1 MRPNYW
7 VPPLLW
13 MAVIFWMS
21 TDSFSVAV
29 AGSVL
34 LPWLHYLL
42 PWASPAQLEWLH
54 AALRKLT
61 HLTNYAVLALLW
73 YRAFVDGLRLPGRRA
88 AALALGIAVA
98 WAGFD
103 EGHQTM
109 VPSRSGS
116 VVDVGIDSTGAAIA
130 VVRALVR
137 GTLGLRA
144 RDTSASLRAR

>member
-21 TDSFSVAV
+21 TDSFSAEVT
-29 AGSVL
+29 GSVL
-34 LPWLHYLL
+34 LPWLQYLL

-61 HLTNYAVLALLW
+61 HFTNYAVLALLW
-73 YRAFVDGLRLPGRRA
+73 YRAFVRGVRLPGRRA
-88 AALALGIAVA
+88 ATLALGVAVA

-109 VPSRSGS
+109 VASRTGS
-116 VVDVGIDSTGAAIA
+116 LVDVAIDSTGAAIA
-130 VVRALVR
+130 LVCALVR
-137 GTLGLRA
+137 GTPRLRA
-144 RDTSASLRAR
+144 AT